1 MYMQTKNTSDYSP
14 LQDINRDGVYCAFHK
29 HANSKI
35 QKPPSQLR
43 FSMPSNII
51 TITSNEPWNT
61 ETHKTGRNPPITD
74 HKPWPFEPVKAT
86 FCFLRGPLRWLTA
99 AKNAN
104 VSWFLNF
111 RVCVFMKSAVSST
124 YRETANVRFKLRISS
139 FSSFWFLELFDNC
152 VLFSFHYSRIR
163 PVTVLFLVTIVF
175 DELRPNVS
183 CIHSK
188 LIIACR
194 VYCGSKNSKNVL
206 FRSIMISFEKSV
218 SNWKFPV

>member
-1 MYMQTKNTSDYSP
+1 MSSPPSYMPINMYMQTENTSDYSP
-14 LQDINRDGVYCAFHK
+14 LQDINRDGVNCAFHK

-43 FSMPSNII
+43 FSLPSNII

-61 ETHKTGRNPPITD
+61 ETHKTDRNPPITD

-124 YRETANVRFKLRISS
+124 YTANGKRQIQAENFFFLFFLISWA
-139 FSSFWFLELFDNC
+139 FWQLCIILLSLFA
-152 VLFSFHYSRIR
+152 Y
-163 PVTVLFLVTIVF
+163 
-175 DELRPNVS
+175 
-183 CIHSK
+183 
-188 LIIACR
+188 
-194 VYCGSKNSKNVL
+194 
-206 FRSIMISFEKSV
+206 
-218 SNWKFPV
+218 